1 MKKLIT
7 SLVLVLLTLPLIASA
22 PMPAYDGFS
31 PDESVGDCSPYVTVS
46 RDGSVVI
53 ATGGVSC
60 LFTHPVIRIYVNI
73 KDLTT
78 GATQISQSKNCS
90 GQSACETTSLTL
102 PYVAG
107 HTYKGQASIY
117 FSSYNMYVNN
127 YYP

>member
-7 SLVLVLLTLPLIASA
+7 SLVLVLLTLPLIAST
-22 PMPAYDGFS
+22 PMPAYSGFS
-31 PDESVGDCSPYVTVS
+31 PDESVGDCSPYVTAYS
-46 RDGSVVI
+46 DGSVVKAI
-53 ATGGVSC
+53 GGVSC

-78 GATQISQSKNCS
+78 GATQVSQFKNCD
-90 GQSACETTSLTL
+90 GQSACETSSLTL

-107 HTYKGQASIY
+107 HTYEGQASIY
-117 FSSYNMYVNN
+117 FSSSNMYIND